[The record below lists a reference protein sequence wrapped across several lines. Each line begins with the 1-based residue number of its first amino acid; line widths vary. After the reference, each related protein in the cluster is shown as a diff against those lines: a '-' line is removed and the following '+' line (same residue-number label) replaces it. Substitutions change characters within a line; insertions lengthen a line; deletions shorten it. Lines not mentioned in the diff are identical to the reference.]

1 MEERL
6 QKFLAEAGIASRRKS
21 EELIAAGRVQVN
33 GQVVRELGVKIDPA
47 KDKVLFD
54 NKPVKAQETKKVYI
68 MLHKPEGYVTTA
80 KEQFGRPAVLDLVQG
95 VKERIFPVGRL
106 DYDTSGLL
114 LLTNDGDLTYK
125 LTHPKHDVDKTY
137 IAKLYGVPD
146 EGALQKFRRGVVIDG
161 RKTRPAKIQ
170 ILEKEKDMRFCTAEI
185 IIHEGKNRQVR
196 KMCEA
201 IKHPV
206 AQLKRVAA
214 KIQILE
220 KEKDMRFCTAEI
232 IIHEGKNR
240 QVRKMCEAIKH
251 PVAQLKRV
259 ATGELTLGDLPKG
272 KYRYLTEREI
282 KYLKKL

>member
-6 QKFLAEAGIASRRKS
+6 QKYLAEAGVASRRKA
-21 EELIAAGRVQVN
+21 EELIAQGKVKVN
-33 GQVVRELGVKIDPA
+33 GKVVTEMGIKIDPA
-47 KDKVLFD
+47 KDEVTYLDKKVT
-54 NKPVKAQETKKVYI
+54 TKDTKMVYI
-68 MLHKPEGYVTTA
+68 MLYKPEGYVTTA
-80 KEQFGRPAVLDLVQG
+80 KEQFGRPAVMDLVKG

-137 IAKLYGVPD
+137 IAKLYGIPD

-161 RKTRPAKIQ
+161 KRTKPAKIQ
-170 ILEKEKDMRFCTAEI
+170 IIDKDKDGRFCTAEI
-185 IIHEGKNRQVR
+185 IIHEGR
-196 KMCEA
+196 
-201 IKHPV
+201 
-206 AQLKRVAA
+206 
-214 KIQILE
+214 
-220 KEKDMRFCTAEI
+220 
-232 IIHEGKNR
+232 NR

-259 ATGELTLGDLPKG
+259 ATGDLKLGDLQKG
-272 KYRYLTEREI
+272 KYRHLTEKEI